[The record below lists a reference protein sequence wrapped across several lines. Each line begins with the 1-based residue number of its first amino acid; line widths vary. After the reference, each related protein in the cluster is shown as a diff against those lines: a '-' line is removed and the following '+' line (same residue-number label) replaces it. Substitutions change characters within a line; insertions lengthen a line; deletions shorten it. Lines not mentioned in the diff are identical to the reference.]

1 MRRVQTPPI
10 RTFAVWAAGRA
21 QHAAWLGWL
30 AAATV
35 GLSAQP
41 TGPTRPPSATGAV
54 SRPFRH
60 YPDGKDLQGQR
71 LSRTAAAA
79 SDALRVE
86 GDSQLPAGFSIRAD
100 AEPMVAPAGNNRVF
114 RFGLEY
120 GGVPLASSS
129 DFVAVVGGTG
139 RLLASRLRR
148 VPDAV
153 DATAP
158 VAAAATAVDTALAH
172 ARATLGVP
180 ASLVARDA
188 VLEIW
193 VDDARQGHLTWA
205 VFVRSAPGG
214 RRFERVSATPVLR
227 EQGDPNV
234 DDRKHE
240 QGLGVTEHPLA

>member
-10 RTFAVWAAGRA
+10 RTF
-21 QHAAWLGWL
+21 
-30 AAATV
+30 AATV